1 MNFFKE
7 KTSFKRWSRGKKLS
21 QIKRCNNKRSRN
33 DTKEQIMQC
42 IIGKYV
48 FSEILQGVGSGRSI
62 FRGIYQL
69 KTKSIKWHFIFK

>member
-1 MNFFKE
+1 MNFLKE

-42 IIGKYV
+42 IIGKYI
-48 FSEILQGVGSGRSI
+48 FSEILQGEDSRRSI
-62 FRGIYQL
+62 FREMYKL
-69 KTKSIKWHFIFK
+69 KTK

>member
-1 MNFFKE
+1 MNFLKE

-48 FSEILQGVGSGRSI
+48 FSEILQGEDSGRSI
-62 FRGIYQL
+62 FREMYKL
-69 KTKSIKWHFIFK
+69 KTK